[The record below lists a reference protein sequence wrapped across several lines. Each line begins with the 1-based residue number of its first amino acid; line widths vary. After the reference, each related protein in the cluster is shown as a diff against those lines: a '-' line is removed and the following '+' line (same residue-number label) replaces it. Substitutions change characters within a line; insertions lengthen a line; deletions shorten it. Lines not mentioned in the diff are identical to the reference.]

1 MTSLPNEW
9 TATEVRQHLAAGRT
23 QARDVVRAC
32 LQRIQQRDESLRAW
46 ACVDANHALAQA
58 DRLDTQATQGPLHGV
73 PVAIK
78 DVIDTADL
86 PTQMGTPIY
95 AGYQP
100 RTDAAVVALLRAA
113 GAVILGKAVTAEFAG
128 MAPAITAN
136 PLNPAHTPGGS
147 SSGSAAAVADMMVPL
162 ALGTQTGGSV
172 LRPASYCG
180 VIGFKPSYGRVNR
193 AGIKFA
199 AEGLD
204 TIGWMARSVQDIAL
218 LDAVLTGSSPEPL
231 VAAMPSRIG
240 ICRTFF
246 WDKAQSETRDALEGA
261 VAGLRA
267 AGVQVDPFELPA
279 GWSRLAQ
286 DREIINDYERSRAL
300 AHEWAHHRDD
310 ISPQLT
316 RSVARGWNIAHERYL
331 DSVEFVNQARVSLG
345 ELMQGFDA
353 LLTPCVN
360 GEAPRGLEYAGDPS
374 FQALW
379 TLLHVPAIGL
389 PTHRGP
395 NGLPVS
401 IQLVAPRYRDAPL
414 LRTALA
420 VHNTLVPQAIAA

>member
-1 MTSLPNEW
+1 
-9 TATEVRQHLAAGRT
+9 
-23 QARDVVRAC
+23 
-32 LQRIQQRDESLRAW
+32 
-46 ACVDANHALAQA
+46 
-58 DRLDTQATQGPLHGV
+58 
-73 PVAIK
+73 
-78 DVIDTADL
+78 
-86 PTQMGTPIY
+86 
-95 AGYQP
+95 
-100 RTDAAVVALLRAA
+100 
-113 GAVILGKAVTAEFAG
+113 
-128 MAPAITAN
+128 
-136 PLNPAHTPGGS
+136 
-147 SSGSAAAVADMMVPL
+147 
-162 ALGTQTGGSV
+162 
-172 LRPASYCG
+172 

-279 GWSRLAQ
+279 DWSRLAQ

-353 LLTPCVN
+353 LLAPCVN

-401 IQLVAPRYRDAPL
+401 IQLVAPRYRDAAL